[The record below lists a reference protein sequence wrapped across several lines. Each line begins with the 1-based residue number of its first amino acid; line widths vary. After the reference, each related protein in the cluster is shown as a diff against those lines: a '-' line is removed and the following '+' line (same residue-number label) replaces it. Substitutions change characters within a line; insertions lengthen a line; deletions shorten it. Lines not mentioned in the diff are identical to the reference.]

1 MARIRTIKP
10 EFFIDEDI
18 AALPPLTR
26 ILFQGLWCL
35 ADSEGRLEDRPQR
48 IKIQILPYDKYD
60 TDDGLTALST
70 AGFIVRYTVG
80 DQKYIQIRTFSKHQ
94 RLSGKEAQTASVYPG
109 PEQGS
114 TGEASVKQSGSDG
127 EILESQERK
136 GKEGKGKEGKG
147 IARTRTPKT
156 PLPADFKIS
165 PVVELWAK
173 NKGHTRL
180 DDHLE
185 SFKAKCK
192 ANGYQYADW
201 EAAFMEAIRSDWAKL
216 NPQGGNGNGRTYAA
230 ITDEKRQPLRDKA
243 LAEADEITRR
253 RNARFAAGGDP
264 PRDAGAD
271 SSAAFDRH

>member
-35 ADSEGRLEDRPQR
+35 ADAEGRLEDRPQR

-80 DQKYIQIRTFSKHQ
+80 DQNYIQIRTFSKHQ

-114 TGEASVKQSGSDG
+114 TGEAPVKQSGSDG
-127 EILESQERK
+127 ERQESQEGK
-136 GKEGKGKEGKG
+136 GRERKGKEGKG
-147 IARTRTPKT
+147 IARTRTPKN

-201 EAAFMEAIRSDWAKL
+201 DAAFMEAIRSDWAKL

-253 RNARFAAGGDP
+253 RNARFAAGGDT
-264 PRDAGAD
+264 AGNAGSD
-271 SSAAFDRH
+271 GSAAFDRH